1 MKQRFLSALLVLCM
15 IFMLVPGAAAANM
28 EPTSGSCGEN
38 VNWSYDEATK
48 TLTISGTGDMD
59 HSGWGYVYWRE
70 GTETV
75 VVESGV
81 TSICVGAF
89 YKCPILTKIDI
100 ADTVTTIS
108 ENAFLNCQSLTEVT
122 LPDGVTTIG
131 RRAFG
136 ECPNLTRVILPD
148 SVKNVDDNA
157 FQSSTNISHVV
168 IPAGVKK
175 IGRLFRDCP
184 LYTAGPAEDGNDY
197 DIEFKW
203 TNAIPE
209 EAFWGYPIRE
219 VILPKGLKS
228 IGEMAF
234 SSTGLK
240 TIEIPKS
247 VIRINEAAFADC
259 ENLTSITVDEEN
271 SIYSSYDGMLLNKE
285 KTELICC
292 PSGKTFCDIPAS
304 VRTIG
309 NSAFSGCKKI
319 SNITLPEKLETIG
332 LYAFESC
339 EGLTTMV
346 IPDSV
351 DGLGSRMFNGCK
363 ALRNVTLPG
372 GVRRYSGMFFDKDSD
387 VQSIKIGEGTEI
399 VAGMFSNLGKLTTV
413 SLPASLRRINENTFA
428 NCHNLSTVYF
438 AGTQAQFD
446 GLEIDQGNQ
455 ELRQAEII
463 CLGGGEPEI
472 PDTPDTPEPEAPEP
486 GELPL
491 RVSDGGM
498 GRRVTV
504 TVEGGHWLTIQI
516 RRAGSLAITSVQAP
530 GSGLVAVSFSAPAGS
545 MLQLW
550 ETEEEMSFQ
559 GGVPGNVVLSAA
571 AEQL

>member
-59 HSGWGYVYWRE
+59 TDFHWPWIYNQS
-70 GTETV
+70 
-75 VVESGV
+75 VEHV
-81 TSICVGAF
+81 I
-89 YKCPILTKIDI
+89 I
-100 ADTVTTIS
+100 ADGVKSISNSAFNNCPDLREVNIAGSVETILY
-108 ENAFLNCQSLTEVT
+108 NAFSN
-122 LPDGVTTIG
+122 
-131 RRAFG
+131 
-136 ECPNLTRVILPD
+136 CPNLTD
-148 SVKNVDDNA
+148 
-157 FQSSTNISHVV
+157 VV
-168 IPAGVKK
+168 IPEGVKR
-175 IGRLFRDCP
+175 IGIRAFENCSKLTHIVIPSTLTEFKEHSLYGVFQGCP
-184 LYTAGPAEDGNDY
+184 ITSAGPIGSGCN
-197 DIEFKW
+197 IEFGW
-203 TNAIPE
+203 TDSIPE
-209 EAFWGYPIRE
+209 NAFYMAPIQDI
-219 VILPKGLKS
+219 ILPMGIKS
-228 IGEMAF
+228 IGASAF
-234 SSTGLK
+234 DNTDLS
-240 TIEIPKS
+240 EILIPAS
-247 VIRINEAAFADC
+247 VIRINGNAFIGCDRLS
-259 ENLTSITVDEEN
+259 NIIVDEN
-271 SIYSSYDGMLLNKE
+271 NVVYSSYDGMLLNKE

-292 PSGKTFCDIPAS
+292 PGGKTSCDIPSS

-309 NSAFSGCKKI
+309 RSAFEECKKI
-319 SNITLPEKLETIG
+319 ENIILPEKLEAIG
-332 LYAFESC
+332 RNAFAVC
-339 EGLTTMV
+339 DGLTTIK
-346 IPDSV
+346 IPDNVENLDS
-351 DGLGSRMFNGCK
+351 LIFTGCK
-363 ALRNVTLPG
+363 SLKDVILPG
-372 GVRRYSGMFFDKDSD
+372 GVRRYIGGLFGQNSGVRS
-387 VQSIKIGEGTEI
+387 VKIGEGTREI
-399 VAGMFSNLGKLTTV
+399 DGMFSDLEHLTTAY
-413 SLPASLRRINENTFA
+413 LPASLSYIGADTFA
-428 NCHNLSTVYF
+428 NCNNLSTVYF

-463 CLGGGEPEI
+463 CLEGGEPEI